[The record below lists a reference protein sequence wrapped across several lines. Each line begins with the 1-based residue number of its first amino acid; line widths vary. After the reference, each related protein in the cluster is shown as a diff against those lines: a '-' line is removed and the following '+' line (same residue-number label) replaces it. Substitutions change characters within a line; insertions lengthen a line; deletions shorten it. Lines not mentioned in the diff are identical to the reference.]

1 MRLINK
7 RKNYLIIHRNL
18 YENVS
23 PGKGNS
29 TFILSK
35 NFFSSVLSVSLR
47 YDLKLINRTWAH
59 QPNVNDFMDEI
70 GQRLRAAI
78 DICDKSPL
86 GRISLVS
93 CSEK

>member
-1 MRLINK
+1 
-7 RKNYLIIHRNL
+7 
-18 YENVS
+18 
-23 PGKGNS
+23 
-29 TFILSK
+29 
-35 NFFSSVLSVSLR
+35 
-47 YDLKLINRTWAH
+47 
-59 QPNVNDFMDEI
+59 MDEI